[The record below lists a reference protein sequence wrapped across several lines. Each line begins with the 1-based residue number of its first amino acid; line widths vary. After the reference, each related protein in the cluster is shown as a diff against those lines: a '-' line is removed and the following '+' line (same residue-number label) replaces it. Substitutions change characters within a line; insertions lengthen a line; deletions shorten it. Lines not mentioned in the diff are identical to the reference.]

1 MTPFQQTVLFLSVYV
16 VARQCSGKQGL
27 RNPKLFTGGTLTLE
41 LYNKIMDVRNPISG
55 YTLRDIIPK
64 VHLHPVYKDQGRT
77 ENPLK
82 LENSMLFKVPPKAD
96 EQQAL
101 EEKLA
106 QYANITLDMLRARLA
121 SNGSESKKR
130 ARATQGA
137 RTAKLA
143 KSGEGEGE
151 ASAAAGADVAVGE
164 TVPQK
169 PLARR
174 ECLLHSAVD

>member
-1 MTPFQQTVLFLSVYV
+1 M
-16 VARQCSGKQGL
+16 

-41 LYNKIMDVRNPISG
+41 LYNKIMDARNPISG

-106 QYANITLDMLRARLA
+106 QYANITLDMLRPAWPATRA
-121 SNGSESKKR
+121 SPRSVPGPHKELGQQSSRGRAKAR
-130 ARATQGA
+130 ARPVRQPAQTLPLVRRCRRSLQLAASACCIQPWIEGNPRLQGA
-137 RTAKLA
+137 
-143 KSGEGEGE
+143 
-151 ASAAAGADVAVGE
+151 ADSVA
-164 TVPQK
+164 
-169 PLARR
+169 
-174 ECLLHSAVD
+174 CSDS